1 MSVAEGA
8 LNTPDGRPSGH
19 CSRINVTRRI
29 KEMEYH
35 TEMMR
40 RAMLEERILRI
51 ECALQLTMETQN
63 GMADRMFA
71 LERRVSCFFL
81 IIFIVVFVTSGRTWY
96 CVKKYLYPQSDG
108 ELRFVVCR
116 KMARRRHTTGIQ
128 FDHREC
134 AALP

>member
-1 MSVAEGA
+1 
-8 LNTPDGRPSGH
+8 
-19 CSRINVTRRI
+19 
-29 KEMEYH
+29 MEYH

-63 GMADRMFA
+63 GMADRVVA

-116 KMARRRHTTGIQ
+116 KMARRRHTPLDSFI
-128 FDHREC
+128 
-134 AALP
+134 

>member
-1 MSVAEGA
+1 MSVTEGA

-40 RAMLEERILRI
+40 RAMLEDRILRI

-63 GMADRMFA
+63 SMADRMFA
-71 LERRVSCFFL
+71 LERRVSCFF
-81 IIFIVVFVTSGRTWY
+81 F
-96 CVKKYLYPQSDG
+96 
-108 ELRFVVCR
+108 
-116 KMARRRHTTGIQ
+116 
-128 FDHREC
+128 
-134 AALP
+134 